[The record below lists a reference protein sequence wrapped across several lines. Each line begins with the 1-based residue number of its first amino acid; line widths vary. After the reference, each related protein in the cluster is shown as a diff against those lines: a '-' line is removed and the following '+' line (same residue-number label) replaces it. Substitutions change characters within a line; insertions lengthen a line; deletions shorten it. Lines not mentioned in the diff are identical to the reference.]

1 MADLQFLTEDLE
13 LLDACEGTLDVD
25 YVDAQAMSR
34 QAGNVGGV
42 LGLFFGKIVLPRR
55 RCAPSRAAQ
64 ASAALSAPKEETMKY
79 AAGSDHRVVKRIL
92 AQAHQKCS

>member
-25 YVDAQAMSR
+25 YVDAQE
-34 QAGNVGGV
+34 AGNVGGV

-64 ASAALSAPKEETMKY
+64 ASATLSAPKEETMKY

-92 AQAHQKCS
+92 AQAH